1 MFKAKLII
9 SVSLFFTL
17 LVVTSV
23 IKNQTRI
30 IEKKIVNLKAN
41 VLNKKNVINEAQ
53 LDFHYL
59 SSPSELEKK
68 INIIGFK
75 KYQPIKHSNIFYSF
89 HDFSKLQNKISKLK
103 GKWKIIQKKRRA
115 KIK

>member
-41 VLNKKNVINEAQ
+41 ALNKKNVINEAQ

-59 SSPSELEKK
+59 SSPFELEKK
-68 INIIGFK
+68 IKYLHTCNMNFLKIYVGNLGK
-75 KYQPIKHSNIFYSF
+75 KTIDHFLKNF
-89 HDFSKLQNKISKLK
+89 HVIN
-103 GKWKIIQKKRRA
+103 
-115 KIK
+115 

>member
-9 SVSLFFTL
+9 SFSLFFTF
-17 LVVTSV
+17 LVITSI
-23 IKNQTRI
+23 IKNKTRI
-30 IEKKIVNLKAN
+30 IEKKIVNLKLN

-59 SSPSELEKK
+59 SSPSELEKR

-75 KYQPIKHSNIFYSF
+75 KYQPIKHSNIYYSF
-89 HDFSKLQNKISKLK
+89 YDFLKLQNKISKLK
-103 GKWKIIQKKRRA
+103 NK
-115 KIK
+115 